1 MSWAL
6 QELESILRARQRDRM
21 GPEER
26 KRKVREACRGSRAV
40 GATLHLLL
48 VPPVLSCRHWGDQ
61 KEGESSW
68 VQGEVGGQV
77 QGPQGLGM
85 AKSQPWEGPGGESW
99 AKGGGESAQ
108 GGPRE
113 LGAAVWGSGE
123 ALWVPLGQ
131 VGTHHLLTP
140 VAQGMV
146 PYLGLFLA
154 DLPKEKLLEHNEDVS
169 KPRGARVGGQDGELQ
184 RGESPQ

>member
-99 AKGGGESAQ
+99 AKGGGEAAQ

-113 LGAAVWGSGE
+113 LAV
-123 ALWVPLGQ
+123 
-131 VGTHHLLTP
+131 
-140 VAQGMV
+140 
-146 PYLGLFLA
+146 
-154 DLPKEKLLEHNEDVS
+154 
-169 KPRGARVGGQDGELQ
+169 ARVGF
-184 RGESPQ
+184 RGSSVCTPEAGGDSSPPHPGGTGHGPVPWTDPA